1 MFIFPPVSNDY
12 QDGIWGR
19 RKELYNILHC
29 KASLEPGSASSLCC
43 ENEISEVQVFVSLS
57 NFFMS
62 TCTFEGRHWMAK
74 AKCHSS
80 ITDLRGNFSPANSR
94 CKDFMPA
101 IFVTSVQNCRCP
113 SGWLFSRKWNLVSQE
128 VLRLGAA

>member
-1 MFIFPPVSNDY
+1 MTIMMAFRGGGKSFIIFCIVRQVWSQAVPLLCAVRMRY
-12 QDGIWGR
+12 LR
-19 RKELYNILHC
+19 RSFL
-29 KASLEPGSASSLCC
+29 
-43 ENEISEVQVFVSLS
+43 SLS

-62 TCTFEGRHWMAK
+62 TCTLEGRHWMAK

-94 CKDFMPA
+94 CRDFMPA
-101 IFVTSVQNCRCP
+101 IFITSVQNCRCP
-113 SGWLFSRKWNLVSQE
+113 SGWLSSRKWNLVSQE